1 MPYTVQLDNGMKGE
15 ISFSLHLIALSMT
28 IYTGF
33 TIFSKFLDYVYF
45 MEKGKYKKDCNTR
58 RVCHRIKEEEN
69 EDEWETED
77 TEVETEQVDQSE
89 NSSQE
94 NTINVEVKIKIP
106 TQAQTLQ
113 MYVDQLNDNN
123 EMPDDICDRMKF
135 YETYSERY
143 IHEIDP
149 FTGFVI
155 RLDGNGFS
163 KILNNI
169 KIDEFIHLHT
179 PYVNDFKTAMD
190 KTTADLVKKF
200 NAATGFN
207 HSDEISIMFKPLNKD
222 RDDELIKEHIYRGR
236 IVKLLTLMSSYA
248 TIRLQHHL
256 RNLNAERF
264 KNVVDRITF
273 DSHHIIFPNKN
284 ELTNYFIW
292 RSKIVCYRS
301 FVREIAS
308 KWFSKKDIINLN
320 TSQLKDKLKQEF
332 NNDVDDYNVFLRNGT
347 YVKRELVSHVDNG
360 KTYWYNSYIRFALP
374 NIKCETSYYDL
385 FDCKNFQ
392 EWEFQDIDFELLS
405 KF

>member
-15 ISFSLHLIALSMT
+15 ISFSLHLIALSIT

-33 TIFSKFLDYVYF
+33 AIFTKFLDYVYF
-45 MEKGKYKKDCNTR
+45 VEKGKCNKYNNSR
-58 RVCHRIKEEEN
+58 RVCHRIKEEE
-69 EDEWETED
+69 TQ
-77 TEVETEQVDQSE
+77 VESEQEQESE
-89 NSSQE
+89 SSSQE
-94 NTINVEVKIKIP
+94 NTIEIKIKIP

-113 MYVDQLNDNN
+113 MYVDQLRDNN

-135 YETYSERY
+135 YEIYSERY
-143 IHEIDP
+143 ISEIDP
-149 FTGFVI
+149 FTSFII

-169 KIDEFIHLHT
+169 KADEVFHLHT
-179 PYVNDFKTAMD
+179 PYVNDFKLAMD
-190 KTTADLVKKF
+190 KTTSDLVKKF

-248 TIRLQHHL
+248 TIRLQKHL
-256 RNLNAERF
+256 RDLNCTRF
-264 KNVVDRITF
+264 EDVTDRITF
-273 DSHHIIFPNKN
+273 DARHIIFPNKN

-301 FVREIAS
+301 FVREIATTR
-308 KWFSKKDIINLN
+308 FTKKTIVNLSTTEIAN
-320 TSQLKDKLKQEF
+320 KLKDEY
-332 NNDVDDYNVFLRNGT
+332 NNDVNEYNVFLRNGT
-347 YVKRELVSHVDNG
+347 YVKRKLVQHEEDG
-360 KTYWYNSYIRFALP
+360 KTYWYNDYVRFALP
-374 NIKCETSYYDL
+374 NIKCESSYYDL

-392 EWEFQDIDFELLS
+392 EWEFQDIDFELLG

>member
-1 MPYTVQLDNGMKGE
+1 
-15 ISFSLHLIALSMT
+15 
-28 IYTGF
+28 
-33 TIFSKFLDYVYF
+33 
-45 MEKGKYKKDCNTR
+45 MEKGKCKKDYNFR
-58 RVCHRIKEEEN
+58 RVCHRIKEEDN
-69 EDEWETED
+69 EEWQTE
-77 TEVETEQVDQSE
+77 EEFECESE
-89 NSSQE
+89 SESESESNSESNSQE
-94 NTINVEVKIKIP
+94 NTIKIKIP

-113 MYVDQLNDNN
+113 MYVDQLRDNN

-135 YETYSERY
+135 YEVYSERY

-169 KIDEFIHLHT
+169 KTDEFINLHT
-179 PYVNDFKTAMD
+179 PYVNDFKLAMD
-190 KTTADLVKKF
+190 KTTSDLVKKF

-236 IVKLLTLMSSYA
+236 IVKLITLMSSYA
-248 TIRLQHHL
+248 TIRLQKHL
-256 RNLNAERF
+256 RDLNCKRF
-264 KNVVDRITF
+264 EDVTDRITF
-273 DSHHIIFPNKN
+273 DARHIIFPNKN

-292 RSKIVCYRS
+292 RSKIICYRS
-301 FVREIAS
+301 FVQEIAATR
-308 KWFSKKDIINLN
+308 FTKKSIVNLSTTEIAN
-320 TSQLKDKLKQEF
+320 KLKNEY

-347 YVKRELVSHVDNG
+347 YVKRKLVQHEEDG
-360 KTYWYNSYIRFALP
+360 KTYWYNDYVRFALP
-374 NIKCETSYYDL
+374 NIKCEQSYYDL

-392 EWEFQDIDFELLS
+392 EWEFEDIDFELLG